1 MILVKTAASGVMGRG
16 HKKDPRLIHIMSS
29 QNRYFKLCSK
39 IGSQLSWFNTGIK
52 SLINSQKLI
61 AGDQMLFSNP
71 DGKIIKSA
79 YLYRPNFNT
88 MAIARTAN
96 PALNKNTFT
105 TLRTSADGHTMTLSG
120 TVNKIFILLLLVV
133 AGAIYTWRLAFEAIN
148 TDSLTASRAIIPW
161 MIGGGIGGFIVAII
175 TVFKRNIAPV
185 TAPIYA
191 VLEGLFLGGISAFL
205 EYQYPGIVINAV
217 GLTFGI
223 LFSLLVAYRSGLIKP
238 TENFKLGVFAATGGV
253 AVFYLLSFLFGLF
266 GMPVGYLHNS
276 SLFSIGISVVII
288 IIAALNLVLDFDFIE
303 QGAASSV
310 PKYMEWYAAF
320 GLIVTLVWLYLEIL
334 RLLSKLASR
343 N

>member
-1 MILVKTAASGVMGRG
+1 
-16 HKKDPRLIHIMSS
+16 
-29 QNRYFKLCSK
+29 
-39 IGSQLSWFNTGIK
+39 
-52 SLINSQKLI
+52 
-61 AGDQMLFSNP
+61 
-71 DGKIIKSA
+71 
-79 YLYRPNFNT
+79 

-105 TLRTSADGHTMTLSG
+105 SFGTVADGQTMTLGG

-133 AGAIYTWRLAFEAIN
+133 AGAFYTWRLAFAAISS
-148 TDSLTASRAIIPW
+148 DSLTASRAILPW
-161 MIGGGIGGFIVAII
+161 MIGGGIGGFIVAMI
-175 TVFKRNIAPV
+175 TVFKRHLAPI

-191 VLEGLFLGGISAFL
+191 ILEGLFLGGISAIL
-205 EYQYPGIVINAV
+205 ENQYPGIVINAI

-223 LFSLLVAYRSGLIKP
+223 LFALLFVYRTGLIKP

-266 GMPVGYLHNS
+266 GIPLGYLHNS
-276 SLFSIGISVVII
+276 SLLSIGISVVII

-303 QGAASSV
+303 QGAASSA
-310 PKYMEWYAAF
+310 PKFMEWYAAF